1 MTRKTR
7 HAKGGRVTPKGTRPR
22 GFRPRQEDHRPQPDA
37 DDLMADVRRALR
49 HDHPLGLLAFAS
61 SLLAV
66 VDPRRVSPMERD
78 RLVGPSREELV
89 GSFFEVEQLETSALL
104 AAIGVL
110 SGDEVERRRIARTL
124 ERRCHPLPAWL
135 VTASGAEVTG
145 AVQMTHL
152 LRDGDNL
159 MIGARLP
166 TGEEMCAVIY
176 IDHNLGTVVKDAFV
190 LAQPLHDLVAYMK
203 RKDTDPDT
211 IWSDLDPADAKV
223 RIIDAVATG
232 AMTFPPFETD
242 TWPVARPLVEWMV
255 SLLPD
260 GGTGYQRPEWSD
272 DDRRALTERFFASPF
287 AAGLDDPDH
296 RDLFGSLLWFGCDY
310 GPGDPLR
317 WSPPAVEIVLLD
329 WIPRKIVADADYLA
343 KAPDLLRAF
352 VRFAHAE
359 RAVPA
364 HLTHETI
371 GAVDSFEGEY
381 LTIIRSD
388 RPQGPAALLAA
399 LGVLDPDG
407 PWEDPA
413 PWEAKLADARTGLLE
428 CLRRAVGG
436 EDVLAN
442 LDDAPLPDEPFDW
455 TGIDGDIG
463 PKVAEILDLCDR
475 HCTDLLDTEYR
486 TATRRVLARIARHG
500 PDVLRRRGRADTAA
514 AAICWAVGRVNDLF
528 IPRRGGMTQKD
539 FFAHLGVSQAS
550 IPTRAGTLLDAGG
563 FPRHPADF
571 TLGSPDYLVSTRRRH
586 IIDTRDRY
594 RT

>member
-1 MTRKTR
+1 M
-7 HAKGGRVTPKGTRPR
+7 TPKGTRPL
-22 GFRPRQEDHRPQPDA
+22 GFRPRHEERRPEPDA
-37 DDLMADVRRALR
+37 DDLMADVRRALGD
-49 HDHPLGLLAFAS
+49 DHPLGLLAFAS
-61 SLLAV
+61 SLLTV

-78 RLVGPSREELV
+78 RLAGPSREELV
-89 GSFFEVEQLETSALL
+89 GSFFEAEQLETSALL

-110 SGDEVERRRIARTL
+110 GGDEVERRRITRTL
-124 ERRCHPLPAWL
+124 ERRGHPLPAWIA
-135 VTASGAEVTG
+135 TANGAEATG

-159 MIGARLP
+159 MIGVRLP
-166 TGEEMCAVIY
+166 TGEELSAVIY

-190 LAQPLHDLVAYMK
+190 VPEPLHDLVALTK
-203 RKDTDPDT
+203 RKDTDPDM
-211 IWSDLDPADAKV
+211 IWGDVDPADAKV
-223 RIIDAVATG
+223 RITEAVATG

-242 TWPVARPLVEWMV
+242 TWPVCRPLVEWMT

-260 GGTGYQRPEWSD
+260 GGTGYQRPEWSE
-272 DDRRALTERFFASPF
+272 DDRLALTERFFASPF

-296 RDLFGSLLWFGCDY
+296 RDLFDSLLWFGCDY

-317 WSPPAVEIVLLD
+317 WSPPAVEIILLD
-329 WIPRKIVADADYLA
+329 WLPRKIVADTDYLA
-343 KAPDLLRAF
+343 KAPGLLRAF

-364 HLTHETI
+364 HLTDQTI
-371 GAVDSFEGEY
+371 EAVDSFEAECQ
-381 LTIIRSD
+381 TTIRSD

-399 LGVLDPDG
+399 LGVVDPDG
-407 PWEDPA
+407 PWGAPA
-413 PWEAKLADARTGLLE
+413 PWEAKLADARTGLLD

-436 EDVLAN
+436 EDGLAN

-455 TGIDGDIG
+455 SGIDDDIR

-486 TATRRVLARIARHG
+486 TVSRRVLARIARHG
-500 PDVLRRRGRADTAA
+500 PDAFRRRGRADTAA

-528 IPRRGGMTQKD
+528 IPRRGGLTQKD
-539 FFAHLGVSQAS
+539 FFAHLGVSQTS
-550 IPTRAGTLLDAGG
+550 IPARAATLLDAGG

-571 TLGSPDYLVSTRRRH
+571 TLGSSDYLVSTRRRH

-594 RT
+594 RP

>member
-1 MTRKTR
+1 M
-7 HAKGGRVTPKGTRPR
+7 TPKGTQPR
-22 GFRPRQEDHRPQPDA
+22 GFRPHHEDRRPEPDA
-37 DDLMADVRRALR
+37 DDLMADVRRALGD
-49 HDHPLGLLAFAS
+49 DHPLGLLAFAS

-110 SGDEVERRRIARTL
+110 GGDEVERRRITRTL
-124 ERRCHPLPAWL
+124 ERRGHPLPAWIA
-135 VTASGAEVTG
+135 TASGAEATG

-159 MIGARLP
+159 MVGARLP
-166 TGEEMCAVIY
+166 TSEEFSAVIY
-176 IDHNLGTVVKDAFV
+176 VDHNLGTVVKDAFV
-190 LAQPLHDLVAYMK
+190 VPEPLRDLVAYTK
-203 RKDTDPDT
+203 RKNTDPDAS
-211 IWSDLDPADAKV
+211 WSDVDPADAKV
-223 RIIDAVATG
+223 RILAAVATG

-242 TWPVARPLVEWMV
+242 TWPVCRPLVEWMTG
-255 SLLPD
+255 LLPD

-272 DDRRALTERFFASPF
+272 EERRALTGRFFASRF
-287 AAGLDDPDH
+287 AAGLGDADH
-296 RDLFGSLLWFGCDY
+296 RDLFDSLLWFGCDY

-364 HLTHETI
+364 HLTDQTL
-371 GAVDSFEGEY
+371 GAVDSFEAEY
-381 LTIIRSD
+381 QAVIRSD
-388 RPQGPAALLAA
+388 RRQGPAALLAA

-407 PWEDPA
+407 RWEAPA

-436 EDVLAN
+436 EDALAN
-442 LDDAPLPDEPFDW
+442 LDHAPLPDEPFDW
-455 TGIDGDIG
+455 TGIDDDIR
-463 PKVAEILDLCDR
+463 PKVAEILDLCDQ

-500 PDVLRRRGRADTAA
+500 PDAFRRRGRADTAA
-514 AAICWAVGRVNDLF
+514 AAMCWAVGRVNDLF
-528 IPRRGGMTQKD
+528 IPRRGGLTQKD
-539 FFAHLGVSQAS
+539 FFAQLGVSQAS
-550 IPTRAGTLLDAGG
+550 IPARAGTLLDAGG
-563 FPRHPADF
+563 FPRHRADF
-571 TLGSPDYLVSTRRRH
+571 TLASPDYLVSTRRRH

-594 RT
+594 RTSP